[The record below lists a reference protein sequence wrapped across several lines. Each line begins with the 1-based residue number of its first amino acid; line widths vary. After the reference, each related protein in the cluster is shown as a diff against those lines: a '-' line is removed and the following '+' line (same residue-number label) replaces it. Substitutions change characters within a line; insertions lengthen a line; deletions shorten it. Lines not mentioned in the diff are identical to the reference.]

1 MSEKEE
7 REKWFDEYINRGL
20 GLNIIP
26 FPSLLKELQDYKPD
40 TYISS
45 KVAKIYRLT
54 IQRGK
59 LSLAAKILKKYPEL
73 DEIKYDT
80 IIATGFSMLAE
91 KVKQIQNGNNNTKE

>member
-7 REKWFDEYINRGL
+7 RKKWFDEYINRGL

-26 FPSLLKELQDYKPD
+26 FPSLLKELQDYKP

-45 KVAKIYRLT
+45 KVAKIYHLA
-54 IQRGK
+54 IKRGK

-73 DEIKYDT
+73 NEIKYDIT
-80 IIATGFSMLAE
+80 IAAGFSMLAN
-91 KVKQIQNGNNNTKE
+91 KVKQVQNGSNNTKE